1 MHEVPFPGEPHAIE
15 EDTLVRPS
23 LLFASLMA
31 AVCTLI
37 APLTPPAELDAAGAQ
52 PGSQPLHFHAGT
64 SARDIPFRY
73 EFGHIILPV
82 LVADSLVIDMM
93 LDSGFGVNGAI
104 LLDPAIG
111 QALHLHY
118 SGQTPLGGG
127 GTSGQMFA
135 DVATNATLSVP
146 GVTFSGQ
153 TLLVV
158 TDAEPYRN
166 FPARGIIG
174 KTLFDCTVE
183 IDYETSRLHLH
194 DADTYRPPDGCTSLE
209 TTFTYGIPVVQATLA
224 AEGAADV
231 PVKLIV
237 DTGAVQ
243 LLLFPWTSAGIQL
256 PERLVTARERIL
268 SKGFNGIVLGS
279 SGRIP
284 RLHLGPY
291 TLNNVV
297 TSFPD
302 SATWGSALVLGQD
315 GMLGNDE
322 LRHFV
327 VAFDYA
333 HQRIHLKPNAR
344 FAEPFET
351 DMSGMMW
358 EPTPEGWLTVVD
370 VIPDSPATES
380 GIETGDL
387 IVAID
392 GRSPAE
398 WGWPA
403 LEALFMR
410 EGARARLTI
419 ERGKERLE
427 RALTTRRLI

>member
-1 MHEVPFPGEPHAIE
+1 MQRVPFRGGRRRIE
-15 EDTLVRPS
+15 EDTLVKPS
-23 LLFASLMA
+23 LLFASLMT

-37 APLTPPAELDAAGAQ
+37 APLTPPAELNAAGAQ
-52 PGSQPLHFHAGT
+52 PGSQSIHFHAGT

-73 EFGHIILPV
+73 ELGHIIV
-82 LVADSLVIDMM
+82 SVQVADSLAIDMM

-111 QALHLHY
+111 EALHLRY

-127 GTSGQMFA
+127 GTTPMFA
-135 DVATNATLSVP
+135 NVATNASFSLP
-146 GVTFSGQ
+146 GVTFAGQ

-158 TDAEPYRN
+158 TDPEPYRSY
-166 FPARGIIG
+166 PARGIIG
-174 KTLFDCTVE
+174 KTVFDCTVE
-183 IDYETSRLHLH
+183 IDYETSRIHLH
-194 DADTYRPPDGCTSLE
+194 DADAYRPPDGCTSLE
-209 TTFTYGIPVVQATLA
+209 TTFTFGVPVVQATLDRQ
-224 AEGAADV
+224 GAAGI

-243 LLLFPWTSAGIQL
+243 LLLFSWTSAGIQL

-302 SATWGSALVLGQD
+302 SATWGSAMVLGQD
-315 GMLGNDE
+315 GMLGNDG
-322 LRHFV
+322 LRHFF

-344 FAEPFET
+344 FADPFET

-358 EPTPEGWLTVVD
+358 EPTPEGSVSVVD

-380 GIETGDL
+380 GIETGDV

-392 GRSPAE
+392 GRPPQES
-398 WGWPA
+398 GWAA
-403 LEALFMR
+403 LEKLFMQ

-419 ERGKERLE
+419 ERGNERLE
-427 RALTTRRLI
+427 KALTIRRVI